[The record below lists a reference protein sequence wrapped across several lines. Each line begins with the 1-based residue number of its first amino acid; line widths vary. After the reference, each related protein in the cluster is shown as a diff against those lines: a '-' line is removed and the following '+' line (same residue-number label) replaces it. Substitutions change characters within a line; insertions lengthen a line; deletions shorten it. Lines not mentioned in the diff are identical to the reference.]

1 MSRAFVKD
9 DDGGPERE
17 FERPVSDAP
26 NYVTP
31 HGLELLREALARVE
45 GDNDGR
51 EARYYRE
58 RIDSAIVVD
67 PAKQPRDAVAFGA
80 SVVAHDVSGRPLRV
94 RIVGEDEA
102 DPARGAISWES
113 PVARAL
119 IDHRVGDTVVVARPA
134 GPIQY
139 TIDAIDYR

>member
-9 DDGGPERE
+9 DDGGPERS

-31 HGLELLREALARVE
+31 QGLKLLRESLASVE
-45 GDNDGR
+45 HDADDRN
-51 EARYYRE
+51 ARYFRE

-67 PAKQPRDAVAFGA
+67 LANQPRDVVAFGA
-80 SVVAHDVSGRPLRV
+80 TVDAHDGAGRPLRV

-102 DPARGAISWES
+102 DPVHGTISWES

-119 IDHRVGDTVVVARPA
+119 TDRRIGETVVVVRPA
-134 GPIQY
+134 GPIEY
-139 TIDAIDYR
+139 TIDAIAYP

>member
-31 HGLELLREALARVE
+31 HGLTRLREALARVE
-45 GDNDGR
+45 SDNDGR

-58 RIDSAIVVD
+58 RIDSAIVIDVGL
-67 PAKQPRDAVAFGA
+67 QPRDVVAFGA
-80 SVVAHDVSGRPLRV
+80 TVEAHDAAGRALRV

-102 DPARGAISWES
+102 DPVRGSISWES

-119 IDHRVGDTVVVARPA
+119 IDHRVGEKVVVLRPA
-134 GPIQY
+134 GPIEY
-139 TIDAIDYR
+139 TIDGISYR